1 MQIYLEN
8 SALYDTIIAIM
19 FGQRKELI
27 YMYIVGIGTIVN
39 VVTVVIGSLLGLS
52 CKKLIS
58 DRLREGV
65 MSSLGLAVFTIGI
78 SGVVTNSI
86 KALDSGKL
94 SSEFTLLMI
103 LSLAIGTLIGTLID
117 IEKRLD
123 DIGQFLQRKLT
134 KNQSGSTFA
143 EAFVSASLLFCV
155 GSMAIVGSLNDGISH
170 DPNILY
176 AKSILDGIMAVVFA
190 STLGVGT
197 LMSCLSLVIY
207 QGGITLCASLVAP
220 YLTDAV
226 IAQMGLVGNILIMAI
241 GLNFVYKPKFKVG
254 NMLPAVFIPFIYYIL
269 KVIFKF

>member
-1 MQIYLEN
+1 
-8 SALYDTIIAIM
+8 
-19 FGQRKELI
+19 
-27 YMYIVGIGTIVN
+27 MYITGIGTIVN
-39 VVTVVIGSLLGLS
+39 VLAVMAGSFLGLF

-58 DRLREGV
+58 DNLREGI
-65 MSSLGLAVFTIGI
+65 MSALGLAVFTIGI
-78 SGVVTNSI
+78 TGIITNSVI
-86 KALDSGKL
+86 VSEGTL
-94 SSEFTLLMI
+94 SSEYTLLMI
-103 LSLAIGTLIGTLID
+103 LSLAIGSLIGTLID

-123 DIGQFLQRKLT
+123 DLGQFFQKKLI

-176 AKSILDGIMAVVFA
+176 AKSILDGIMAIVFA

-197 LMSCLSLVIY
+197 LMSCLSLIVY
-207 QGGITLCASLVAP
+207 QGGITLCASLIAP

-226 IAQMGLVGNILIMAI
+226 IAQMGFIGNVLIMGI

-254 NMLPAVFIPFIYYIL
+254 NMLPAVFIPFIYYIV
-269 KVIFKF
+269 KSIFAM